1 MACGSAQSRLSTP
14 LRPLSRRAPGTLQS
28 SSTLRTGRATTAPC
42 QTVSIGTCSNSPACR
57 KLQSFMQP
65 GVGSAVTNG
74 CATLVLSDESKRGL
88 EWIENEANRL
98 VGPVHWN
105 RVRINENVA
114 ALEPTVLEE

>member
-1 MACGSAQSRLSTP
+1 MRRELVLSYKWLP
-14 LRPLSRRAPGTLQS
+14 
-28 SSTLRTGRATTAPC
+28 
-42 QTVSIGTCSNSPACR
+42 N
-57 KLQSFMQP
+57 
-65 GVGSAVTNG
+65 
-74 CATLVLSDESKRGL
+74 LVLSDESKRGL